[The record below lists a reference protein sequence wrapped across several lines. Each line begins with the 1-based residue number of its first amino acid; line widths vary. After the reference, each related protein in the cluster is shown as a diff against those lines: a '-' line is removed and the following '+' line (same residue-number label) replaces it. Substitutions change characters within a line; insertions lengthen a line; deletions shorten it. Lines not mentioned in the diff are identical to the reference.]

1 LLFFDRSMDTR
12 LLKMFSAVARH
23 GSLGAAARQLHL
35 TPSAV
40 SHALKSLE
48 TELGCR
54 LFDRAGKRMLLNQA
68 GEQLLAQVEGPLSA
82 LDAAEDSVRRLAK
95 WGQTRLRI
103 SAAASA
109 CEYLLPPVIRELKK
123 SFSNITFQVESG
135 DMPDAVEGLRQNRTD
150 LALGVAPPVS
160 SGLEMRPLFTDELLF
175 VFAPS
180 HPWAAGDGITVD
192 DMKRQALI
200 LYQRS
205 SLTARMIEDY
215 FRHLDIV
222 PSTVME
228 MGSIAAIKELV
239 RLKLGV
245 SVLAPWAVG
254 ADLARG
260 TLKMRPLGTRP
271 LKRHW
276 VIAWPEWRRLSLVE
290 ETFSRLCRNVASGLR
305 MDRRDVPPLSR

>member
-1 LLFFDRSMDTR
+1 MDTR
-12 LLKMFSAVARH
+12 LLRMFCAVARND
-23 GSLGAAARQLHL
+23 SLGAAARRLHL
-35 TPSAV
+35 TPSAI
-40 SHALKSLE
+40 SHGLKSLE

-54 LFDRAGKRMLLNQA
+54 LFDRAGKRMRLNQA

-82 LDAAEDSVRRLAK
+82 LDAAEDSVKRLAK
-95 WGQTRLRI
+95 WGQTRLRV

-123 SFSNITFQVESG
+123 SFSNATFQVESD
-135 DMPDAVEGLRQNRTD
+135 DMPEAVEKLRQNRID
-150 LALGVAPPVS
+150 LALGVAPPVN
-160 SGLEMRPLFTDELLF
+160 SGLEMRPVFTDELLF

-180 HPWAAGDGITVD
+180 HSWAAGGAIARD
-192 DMKRQALI
+192 DLKRQPLI

-205 SLTARMIEDY
+205 SLTARMVEDY
-215 FRHLDIV
+215 FRQLHIV

-239 RLKLGV
+239 RLNLGV

-254 ADLARG
+254 GELARG

-276 VIAWPEWRRLSLVE
+276 VIAWPARRRLSLVE
-290 ETFSRLCRNVASGLR
+290 ETFCRLCRNVASGLR
-305 MDRRDVPPLSR
+305 MDRRDVPALGR